1 MGLIVVYQ
9 TLQVSRKMDDP
20 EEQYEQFEIIP
31 DMIMAMRI
39 SDNEI
44 VVYLSDYQRLTFSQL
59 ALDLLG
65 DAIDQFRT

>member
-1 MGLIVVYQ
+1 M
-9 TLQVSRKMDDP
+9 MDEEP
-20 EEQYEQFEIIP
+20 ESIAFEIIP

-39 SDNEI
+39 SEDEI
-44 VVYLSDYQRLTFSQL
+44 AVYLSDEQKISFSQL

>member
-1 MGLIVVYQ
+1 
-9 TLQVSRKMDDP
+9 MDDS

-39 SDNEI
+39 SDDEI

>member
-1 MGLIVVYQ
+1 MI
-9 TLQVSRKMDDP
+9 DDP

-39 SDNEI
+39 SEDEI